1 MELLTAARPYARA
14 AFACARQEAREDWA
28 MQLAQLAEAVAAPEL
43 AHLIDDPRHPRRAG
57 RRGFS

>member
-28 MQLAQLAEAVAAPEL
+28 MQLAQLGAERILSGEVDAEAHRAALKEPEKQ
-43 AHLIDDPRHPRRAG
+43 I
-57 RRGFS
+57 